1 MSNTF
6 TIFRGHAYTYRPGT
20 PEGPT
25 TKAIAYLAYSG
36 RDKLFVVKA
45 VNEHGKTRCLLWATD
60 FNEAVKYYEAEFP
73 GIGAKRNEF
82 NNPNKSWKKFSASI
96 DYRTLLSYLTEWKD
110 TLVKGQTHH
119 TDWER
124 NHDNYKTEPRPTPP
138 AINFHTETYED
149 NEYPKVL
156 GGYIWPDMARIIAQ
170 TRENSWEQWEVFTAP
185 PVPKM
190 KKELVMGHIW
200 GAPGRPREVVL
211 VTRRGSCYAVME
223 KTPGSSEL
231 VSIGHVH
238 SLSEANKILD
248 RYAKRPHKEGEF
260 LRLDWNSSAPIRPS
274 VFLQEIAEILPDSE
288 FLKTHELTPV
298 KKTPEKLEEATP
310 KEQEREK
317 LGDFKPELHGWYL
330 SGAAIQAESRYN
342 GAFLLWSRHIKGK
355 QEYGVQALGFPQGG
369 GPDLYATTSLTDA
382 IAHAHQVCR
391 SQRIYHE
398 RRGESRKLDGI
409 NAFGVGISNL
419 QDTFTINRTPFRDAS
434 PGLHTSLNAYK
445 EKSAEVRRV
454 LEILTYEQSTALD
467 EASERVAKQ
476 LEKERERLVGP
487 SVLEAVPIK
496 GPGVSAPLM
505 AAPMAPTAGE
515 MMQKQIEA
523 MKTLGVSTEA
533 MRGSMAPPNKLPE
546 GVVYANITASTPL
559 VWDGVNWKEKV
570 MQQMQKAEDN
580 RQYQMGLADP
590 HLPKRPGHPG
600 HWSFDKGLGCWV
612 VKDQNKKILGFYGEY
627 LNDFE
632 TIKEDSLVYTIW
644 DPETK
649 EFVTVPRV
657 QFIQRRAG
665 QPVRDPEA
673 QRQYELGMND
683 FIILDKNLDQWQF
696 DERWGYWVLYDRGE
710 VTQILLYGADRFDY
724 KVELYDVEEYMQVW
738 DPAEERWVYHDMK
751 NFKRSKE
758 GEQTMATTPNPK
770 NPTLEN
776 FVPAVL
782 TESQRTI
789 LDKYQDEAKAID
801 LEKAIKDMEMLKAEH
816 DKALAQAKV
825 ESRKLKTTKK
835 KRATMMQTM
844 SLSAVFTLLTYL
856 VLARVFG
863 RPVPNLQL
871 TQPKRRL
878 RKGKRRHREEEV
890 SEPIAALLP
899 PRAEEVPSQGSRTRN
914 RSKVRA

>member
-6 TIFRGHAYTYRPGT
+6 TIFRGHAYTYRPGN
-20 PEGPT
+20 
-25 TKAIAYLAYSG
+25 L
-36 RDKLFVVKA
+36 
-45 VNEHGKTRCLLWATD
+45 
-60 FNEAVKYYEAEFP
+60 
-73 GIGAKRNEF
+73 
-82 NNPNKSWKKFSASI
+82 
-96 DYRTLLSYLTEWKD
+96 
-110 TLVKGQTHH
+110 
-119 TDWER
+119 
-124 NHDNYKTEPRPTPP
+124 
-138 AINFHTETYED
+138 
-149 NEYPKVL
+149 
-156 GGYIWPDMARIIAQ
+156 
-170 TRENSWEQWEVFTAP
+170 
-185 PVPKM
+185 
-190 KKELVMGHIW
+190 
-200 GAPGRPREVVL
+200 
-211 VTRRGSCYAVME
+211 
-223 KTPGSSEL
+223 
-231 VSIGHVH
+231 
-238 SLSEANKILD
+238 
-248 RYAKRPHKEGEF
+248 
-260 LRLDWNSSAPIRPS
+260 
-274 VFLQEIAEILPDSE
+274 
-288 FLKTHELTPV
+288 
-298 KKTPEKLEEATP
+298 
-310 KEQEREK
+310 
-317 LGDFKPELHGWYL
+317 KPELHGWSL
-330 SGAAIQAESRYN
+330 SGAVIQAESRYN
-342 GAFLLWSRHIKGK
+342 GAFLLWRRQLSPGR

-369 GPDLYATTSLTDA
+369 GPDLYATNTLTDA
-382 IAHAHQVCR
+382 IDHAHKICR
-391 SQRIYHE
+391 SQRSYHE
-398 RRGESRKLDGI
+398 QRGESRKLDGI
-409 NAFGVGISNL
+409 NDFGLGISHL
-419 QDTFTINRTPFRDAS
+419 QDTFTINRAPFRDAS
-434 PGLHTSLNAYK
+434 PGLLHAAFSVYK

-487 SVLEAVPIK
+487 SVLEA
-496 GPGVSAPLM
+496 
-505 AAPMAPTAGE
+505 APMAPTAGE

-523 MKTLGVSTEA
+523 MKTLGVSTEEMKGKPVTYA
-533 MRGSMAPPNKLPE
+533 QAATPE
-546 GVVYANITASTPL
+546 VGTTITTSSQVL
-559 VWDGVNWKEKV
+559 VWDGVKWKEPV
-570 MQQMQKAEDN
+570 MQQMQKAEDD

-600 HWSFDKGLGCWV
+600 HWSFDRSLGCWV
-612 VKDQNKKILGFYGEY
+612 VEDQNKKILGFYGEN
-627 LNDFE
+627 LTDFE

-644 DPETK
+644 DPENK

-665 QPVRDPEA
+665 EPVRDPEA

-683 FIILDKNLDQWQF
+683 PTLGKGTGEKYWQF
-696 DERWGYWVLYDRGE
+696 DERWGYWVSYDRGE
-710 VTQILLYGADRFDY
+710 VNQIILYGADRFDY
-724 KVELYDVEEYMQVW
+724 KVGAYDEQEYIQVW

-770 NPTLEN
+770 NPALEN
-776 FVPAVL
+776 IVPAVL

-899 PRAEEVPSQGSRTRN
+899 PRAEEVPPQGSKTRN